1 MIPVKPSSPRA
12 LRLVTL
18 TLTTALLTA
27 SMAASAQ
34 PVPTV
39 TAMKVKVS
47 AIDPTGALVPAANAE
62 VVIERVQNPRP
73 GDPSP
78 PELVMAWSAKAGI
91 DGLATLPQLPQRA
104 TAENDRVRVR
114 YAGVETVVT
123 PESPSDGMATPLQV
137 FVRLATRD
145 ASSLTMSMVVSLTAR
160 DTGLQVE
167 HLYIVQNPTHYLIDT
182 DAGPGLILPLVAPAP
197 AGVPVEGFL
206 PPRPEPNEFVMRQT
220 DERARTLVEDGRLV
234 YRGQVDPD
242 ARTSISVTYVIPYD
256 GLTEHVLGFHVPV
269 DLKALTFVTRTPPDL
284 AMAAAPR
291 LRTTS
296 VARLNDGSDE
306 RIQSAIEAPRAGSDV
321 LIDVTGTPDRHA
333 FYRPLASFLGLGVI
347 FLLVVLVGVGRTRAG
362 ATASRPAAGVGP

>member
-1 MIPVKPSSPRA
+1 MSPLTTLSPRT
-12 LRLVTL
+12 LHLVA
-18 TLTTALLTA
+18 LTTACVA
-27 SMAASAQ
+27 FAGSASAQ
-34 PVPTV
+34 PVPAQTS
-39 TAMKVKVS
+39 MKVKVG
-47 AIDPTGALVPAANAE
+47 AIDPTGALVPAAEAE

-78 PELVMAWSAKAGI
+78 PELVMAWTARADV
-91 DGLATLPQLPQRA
+91 DGLATLPPLPPRA

-114 YAGVETVVT
+114 YAGVETVV
-123 PESPSDGMATPLQV
+123 SPQSPTDGMATPLQV
-137 FVRLATRD
+137 FVRRATRD
-145 ASSLTMSMVVSLTAR
+145 TSRLTMSMVVSLTAR
-160 DTGLQVE
+160 DTGIQVE
-167 HLYIVQNPTHYLIDT
+167 HLYIVQNPTHELIDT
-182 DAGPGLILPLVAPAP
+182 DTGEGLILPLVAPAP
-197 AGVPVEGFL
+197 FGVPIEGFL

-220 DERARTLVEDGRLV
+220 DERARTLVESGRLV

-256 GLTEHVLGFHVPV
+256 GVTEHVLGFHVPV

-296 VARLNDGSDE
+296 VARVNDGSDE
-306 RIQSAIEAPRAGSDV
+306 RIQSALEAPRAGTDV

-347 FLLVVLVGVGRTRAG
+347 FLLVVLVGVGRNRAG
-362 ATASRPAAGVGP
+362 ATDARPAAGLGR